1 MERHL
6 HWSLSVKG
14 EQGCPHPFTLRKWQW
29 SSLREPQGNGPQER
43 TVEPRRV
50 PPFPVESLGFV
61 IIKADGNFFTA
72 VAPTVQR
79 HFEGTC

>member
-1 MERHL
+1 M
-6 HWSLSVKG
+6 
-14 EQGCPHPFTLRKWQW
+14 
-29 SSLREPQGNGPQER
+29 
-43 TVEPRRV
+43 EPRRF

-79 HFEGTC
+79 HFEGMC